1 MSKTLALAI
10 VLVFLTASSTILAN
24 PVSGATADE
33 NTWVE
38 KAPMHQARRGL
49 GVIAVDGKIY
59 AIGGTASIGFIS
71 SVLSINEQY
80 NPTTNTWVYKA
91 SMPTA
96 RVYFA
101 IAAYENK
108 IYCFG
113 GITGMGISELIMPGM
128 YTDIDTDAVEEY
140 NTFTDTWTVKTHMP
154 KGGGMHMSA
163 QEVNGL
169 IYVFDSQNYV
179 YVYNP
184 LNDSWTEKDSMS
196 VPPYTTVIDGKI
208 IATGT
213 HGVRTNST
221 YYGLADEVQQV
232 ATYDPMTNNLT
243 YGLDASI
250 GVDAGNVGA
259 TSGIYAPQR
268 VYVMGVKSSTSP
280 STPVNQVYDPITNT
294 WTEATPMPTVRRD
307 FGVTVVNDT
316 LYAIG
321 GLLVS
326 YTYDSTGKYIQS
338 SQATPTN
345 INEQYIPLGYGTLHP
360 EIRIFSPQNERY
372 NSSSILLDFYVDKP
386 ILALGY
392 SLDGK
397 QNVSITGNYTIA
409 NLSNG
414 FHNVTIYATDTFGNI
429 GASQTISFTI
439 DKIEPFPTLP
449 VVGVSIVVVALVV
462 VGLLVYHKKHKH
474 SFAKNP

>member
-1 MSKTLALAI
+1 MGRDFVLVL
-10 VLVFLTASSTILAN
+10 VLVFLTISGIIVTT
-24 PVSGATADE
+24 PVSGATETE
-33 NTWVE
+33 NTWVS
-38 KAPMHQARRGL
+38 KAPMHQARYGL

-59 AIGGTASIGFIS
+59 AIGGTTSIGFIS
-71 SVLSINEQY
+71 SVLSTNEQY
-80 NPTTNTWVYKA
+80 DPTTNTWVYKA

-128 YTDIDTDAVEEY
+128 YTDIDSYAVEVY
-140 NTFTDTWTVKTHMP
+140 DTLTDIWTVKAHMP
-154 KGGGMHMSA
+154 KGGGMHLSA

-179 YVYNP
+179 YVYDP
-184 LNDSWTEKDSMS
+184 INDSWTERGSMFI
-196 VPPYTTVIDGKI
+196 PPQTTVIDGKI

-213 HGVRTNST
+213 HGVRRNST
-221 YYGLADEVQQV
+221 YYGPVDEVQQV
-232 ATYDPMTNNLT
+232 ATYDPITNNLT

-250 GVDAGNVGA
+250 GVQGGNVGA

-280 STPVNQVYDPITNT
+280 SFPENQAYDPITNA
-294 WTEATPMPTVRRD
+294 WTEATPMPMVREY
-307 FGVTVVNDT
+307 FGVAVVSDT

-321 GLLVS
+321 GLLVT

-360 EIRIFSPQNERY
+360 EIRILSPQNESY
-372 NSSSILLDFYVDKP
+372 NSSSISLDFSTDKP
-386 ILALGY
+386 ILELSY
-392 SLDGK
+392 SVDGK
-397 QNVSITGNYTIA
+397 QNVTIIGNSTIT

-414 FHNVTIYATDTFGNI
+414 LHNVTIYAKDSFGNI
-429 GASQTISFTI
+429 GASETKSFSI
-439 DKIEPFPTLP
+439 ARPEPFPVVP
-449 VVGVSIVVVALVV
+449 VAAVSITVALVV
-462 VGLLVYHKKHKH
+462 AGLLVYHKKQRQK
-474 SFAKNP
+474 

>member
-1 MSKTLALAI
+1 MGRDFVLVL
-10 VLVFLTASSTILAN
+10 VLVFLTASSIIVVL
-24 PVSGATADE
+24 PVSGATETE

-38 KAPMHQARRGL
+38 MAPMHQARSGL

-59 AIGGTASIGFIS
+59 AIGGTISTGFIS
-71 SVLSINEQY
+71 SVLSTNEQY
-80 NPTTNTWVYKA
+80 DPTTNTWVYKA

-113 GITGMGISELIMPGM
+113 GITGMGISETIMPGM
-128 YTDIDTDAVEEY
+128 YTDNDTSVVEEY
-140 NTFTDTWTVKTHMP
+140 NTLTDTWTIKAHMP

-184 LNDSWTEKDSMS
+184 INDSWTEKDS
-196 VPPYTTVIDGKI
+196 VYTPPYTTVIDGKI

-213 HGVRTNST
+213 HGARTNST
-221 YYGLADEVQQV
+221 HYSPAQEVQQI
-232 ATYDPMTNNLT
+232 ATYNPITNNLT

-250 GVDAGNVGA
+250 GVQGGNVGA
-259 TSGIYAPQR
+259 TSGINAPQR

-280 STPVNQVYDPITNT
+280 SIPVNQAYDPITNT
-294 WTEATPMPTVRRD
+294 WTEATPMPTSRTF
-307 FGVTVVNDT
+307 FGVAVVNDT

-338 SQATPTN
+338 ARATPTN
-345 INEQYIPLGYGTLHP
+345 INEQYIPLGYGTLQPTTSPTPTVP
-360 EIRIFSPQNERY
+360 EFPSWAIP
-372 NSSSILLDFYVDKP
+372 LLLTIV
-386 ILALGY
+386 LA
-392 SLDGK
+392 
-397 QNVSITGNYTIA
+397 TA
-409 NLSNG
+409 
-414 FHNVTIYATDTFGNI
+414 
-429 GASQTISFTI
+429 
-439 DKIEPFPTLP
+439 
-449 VVGVSIVVVALVV
+449 
-462 VGLLVYHKKHKH
+462 GLLVYHQKTQTQLSQESLTKFSQRNFTNSLLSLIRRKVNHEQT
-474 SFAKNP
+474 

>member
-1 MSKTLALAI
+1 MSKTLALAL
-10 VLVFLTASSTILAN
+10 VLVLLTTSNLIVTT
-24 PVSGATADE
+24 PVSGATESE

-38 KAPMHQARRGL
+38 KAPMQQARRGL
-49 GVIAVDGKIY
+49 GVIAVDEKIY
-59 AIGGTASIGFIS
+59 AIGGTGSIGFIS
-71 SVLSINEQY
+71 SVLSTNEQY
-80 NPTTNTWVYKA
+80 DPATNTWVYKA

-101 IAAYENK
+101 FAAYENK

-113 GITGMGISELIMPGM
+113 GITGMGISETIMPGM
-128 YTDIDTDAVEEY
+128 YTDIDSYAVEVY
-140 NTFTDTWTVKTHMP
+140 DTLTDTWTVKTHMP

-184 LNDSWTEKDSMS
+184 INDSWAEKDSMS
-196 VPPYTTVIDGKI
+196 IPPYTTVIEGKI

-221 YYGLADEVQQV
+221 YYSLAEEVQQV

-243 YGLDASI
+243 QGSDASI

-268 VYVMGVKSSTSP
+268 VYVMGIKSSTSP
-280 STPVNQVYDPITNT
+280 SIPVNQAYDPITNT
-294 WTEATPMPTVRRD
+294 WTEATPMPTVRTD
-307 FGVTVVNDT
+307 FGVTIANDT

-326 YTYDSTGKYIQS
+326 YSYDSTGKYIQS
-338 SQATPTN
+338 SRATPTN
-345 INEQYIPLGYGTLHP
+345 INEQYIPLGYGTLQPTTSPTPNVP
-360 EIRIFSPQNERY
+360 ELQTWTIP
-372 NSSSILLDFYVDKP
+372 LLLSLM
-386 ILALGY
+386 LA
-392 SLDGK
+392 
-397 QNVSITGNYTIA
+397 TA
-409 NLSNG
+409 
-414 FHNVTIYATDTFGNI
+414 
-429 GASQTISFTI
+429 
-439 DKIEPFPTLP
+439 
-449 VVGVSIVVVALVV
+449 
-462 VGLLVYHKKHKH
+462 GLLVYHKKHKQ
-474 SFAKNP
+474 

>member
-10 VLVFLTASSTILAN
+10 ILVFLTASSTILAM
-24 PVSGATADE
+24 PVSGATQE

-38 KAPMHQARRGL
+38 KAPMHQARFGV

-59 AIGGTASIGFIS
+59 AIGGTVASGGFIS
-71 SVLSINEQY
+71 SVLSTNEQY
-80 NPTTNTWVYKA
+80 DPSTNTWVYKA

-113 GITGMGISELIMPGM
+113 GITGMGISETIMPGM
-128 YTDIDTDAVEEY
+128 YTDIDSYVVEVY
-140 NTFTDTWTVKTHMP
+140 DTLTDTWTVKTDMP
-154 KGGGMHMSA
+154 KGGGMHLSA

-184 LNDSWTEKDSMS
+184 LNDSWTEKDSMYT
-196 VPPYTTVIDGKI
+196 PPYTTVIDGKI

-221 YYGLADEVQQV
+221 SYSLAHEVEQV

-259 TSGIYAPQR
+259 TRGIYAPKR
-268 VYVMGVKSSTSP
+268 IYVMGVKSSTSP
-280 STPVNQVYDPITNT
+280 SIPVNQAYDPITNT
-294 WTEATPMPTVRRD
+294 WTEATQMPTLRTF
-307 FGVTVVNDT
+307 FGVAVVNDT
-316 LYAIG
+316 VYAIG
-321 GLLVS
+321 GLLIS

-345 INEQYIPLGYGTLHP
+345 INEQYVPLGYGTLQPTASPTPTVP
-360 EIRIFSPQNERY
+360 ELQTWIAP
-372 NSSSILLDFYVDKP
+372 LLLG
-386 ILALGY
+386 IMLA
-392 SLDGK
+392 
-397 QNVSITGNYTIA
+397 TA
-409 NLSNG
+409 
-414 FHNVTIYATDTFGNI
+414 
-429 GASQTISFTI
+429 
-439 DKIEPFPTLP
+439 
-449 VVGVSIVVVALVV
+449 
-462 VGLLVYHKKHKH
+462 GLLVYHKKHKH
-474 SFAKNP
+474 NLVKKV

>member
-1 MSKTLALAI
+1 MGRDFVLVL
-10 VLVFLTASSTILAN
+10 VLVFLTASSIIVVL
-24 PVSGATADE
+24 PVSGATETE

-38 KAPMHQARRGL
+38 MAPMHQARSGL
-49 GVIAVDGKIY
+49 GVIAVDEKIY
-59 AIGGTASIGFIS
+59 AIGGTISTGFIS
-71 SVLSINEQY
+71 SVLSTNEQY
-80 NPTTNTWVYKA
+80 DPTTNTWVYKA

-113 GITGMGISELIMPGM
+113 GITGMGISETIMPGM
-128 YTDIDTDAVEEY
+128 YTDNDTSVVEEY
-140 NTFTDTWTVKTHMP
+140 NTLTDTWTIKAHMP

-184 LNDSWTEKDSMS
+184 INDSWTEKDS
-196 VPPYTTVIDGKI
+196 VYTPPYTTVIDGKI

-213 HGVRTNST
+213 HGARTNST
-221 YYGLADEVQQV
+221 HYSPAQEVQQI
-232 ATYDPMTNNLT
+232 ATYNPITNNLT

-250 GVDAGNVGA
+250 GVQGGNVGA
-259 TSGIYAPQR
+259 TSGINAPQR

-280 STPVNQVYDPITNT
+280 SIPVNQAYDPITNT
-294 WTEATPMPTVRRD
+294 WTEATPMPTTRTF
-307 FGVTVVNDT
+307 FGVAVVNDT

-338 SQATPTN
+338 ARATPTN
-345 INEQYIPLGYGTLHP
+345 INEQYIPLGYGTLQPTTSPTPTVP
-360 EIRIFSPQNERY
+360 EFPSWAIP
-372 NSSSILLDFYVDKP
+372 LLLTIV
-386 ILALGY
+386 LA
-392 SLDGK
+392 
-397 QNVSITGNYTIA
+397 TA
-409 NLSNG
+409 
-414 FHNVTIYATDTFGNI
+414 
-429 GASQTISFTI
+429 
-439 DKIEPFPTLP
+439 
-449 VVGVSIVVVALVV
+449 
-462 VGLLVYHKKHKH
+462 GLLVYHQKTQTQLSKESLTNFSQR
-474 SFAKNP
+474 SFTNSLFIAYKT

>member
-1 MSKTLALAI
+1 
-10 VLVFLTASSTILAN
+10 
-24 PVSGATADE
+24 
-33 NTWVE
+33 
-38 KAPMHQARRGL
+38 MHQARFGV

-59 AIGGTASIGFIS
+59 AIGGTVASGGFIS
-71 SVLSINEQY
+71 SVLSTNEQY
-80 NPTTNTWVYKA
+80 DPSTNTWVYKA

-113 GITGMGISELIMPGM
+113 GITGMGISETIMPGM
-128 YTDIDTDAVEEY
+128 YTDIDSYVVEVY
-140 NTFTDTWTVKTHMP
+140 DTLTDTWTVKTDMP
-154 KGGGMHMSA
+154 KGGGMHLSA

-184 LNDSWTEKDSMS
+184 LNDSWTEKDSMYT
-196 VPPYTTVIDGKI
+196 PPYTTVIDGKI

-221 YYGLADEVQQV
+221 SYSLAHEVEQV

-259 TSGIYAPQR
+259 TSGIYAPKR

-280 STPVNQVYDPITNT
+280 SIPVNQAYDPITNT
-294 WTEATPMPTVRRD
+294 WTEATPMPTLRTF
-307 FGVTVVNDT
+307 FGVAVVNDT
-316 LYAIG
+316 VYAIG
-321 GLLVS
+321 GLLIS

-345 INEQYIPLGYGTLHP
+345 INEQYVPLGYGTLQPTASPTPTVP
-360 EIRIFSPQNERY
+360 ELQTWIAP
-372 NSSSILLDFYVDKP
+372 LLLG
-386 ILALGY
+386 IMLA
-392 SLDGK
+392 
-397 QNVSITGNYTIA
+397 TA
-409 NLSNG
+409 
-414 FHNVTIYATDTFGNI
+414 
-429 GASQTISFTI
+429 
-439 DKIEPFPTLP
+439 
-449 VVGVSIVVVALVV
+449 
-462 VGLLVYHKKHKH
+462 GLLVYHKKHKH
-474 SFAKNP
+474 NLVKKV